1 MTWLIGQIAMRTGL
15 GSLLASVSAYALIAL
30 IAGGGIWAWSAHRYN
45 VGYDAGQSHERQA
58 WEEQRKRDR
67 AKQAAKVASDQAKID
82 QIEAENAALE
92 QTLDQRRAQAALD
105 AAVAKEAAENKPAI
119 PKSIAKALNGIR

>member
-1 MTWLIGQIAMRTGL
+1 MPWLIGFIVKRTGI
-15 GSLLASVSAYALIAL
+15 GSLLAELAIYAVVAPL
-30 IAGGGIWAWSAHRYN
+30 AGGGIWAWSAHRYN
-45 VGYDAGQSHERQA
+45 VGYDVGQSHERQA
-58 WEEQRKRDR
+58 WEEQRKRDL

-92 QTLDQRRAQAALD
+92 RTLDQRRAQAALD
-105 AAVAKEAAENKPAI
+105 AAIAEAAESKPAI